1 MANLWPMHR
10 LVGIPGFHPSS
21 HSQALSWRR
30 LLWSLVMLLV
40 LIGAPIFC
48 LSPAW
53 AESGTLYYLQGGTGG
68 GLVHILSNGK
78 LQKLRWRK
86 DQFDDAALREAE
98 SWRPGNIWEYRQ
110 EEGWLTWGCP
120 SGQTAIVRQGYNL
133 LNEHFDSLRKG
144 QIRSAYANFS
154 IEAVSRL
161 TLSAFEQQTKSRKLK
176 SDAPVYAF
184 KVIGHNKQQVWILVQ
199 GLLVWEKHPKCYR
212 YELQMEKG
220 RLKISAVVPVT
231 SKEFDEA

>member
-1 MANLWPMHR
+1 MSY
-10 LVGIPGFHPSS
+10 GQPSAY
-21 HSQALSWRR
+21 ALSLGGTHIQPRLEGKALNCRR
-30 LLWSLVMLLV
+30 LAGAFVLLLVMLWSPV
-40 LIGAPIFC
+40 L
-48 LSPAW
+48 W
-53 AESGTLYYLQGGTGG
+53 AESGTLYYLEGGTGG
-68 GLVHILSNGK
+68 GLVHILSDGN

-86 DQFDDAALREAE
+86 DQFDDAALREPE
-98 SWRPGNIWEYRQ
+98 NWRPGTIWEYRH
-110 EEGWLTWGCP
+110 EEGWMTWGCP

-133 LNEHFDSLRKG
+133 LNEHFDFLRKG
-144 QIRSAYANFS
+144 QIGSAYANFS
-154 IEAVSRL
+154 SAAVSRV
-161 TLSAFEQQTKSRKLK
+161 TLAAFERETKSRKLK
-176 SDAPVYAF
+176 SDVPVYAF